1 MEFLQ
6 RMYGS
11 LTVLPP
17 AVLSILEPRY
27 LFKNCMH
34 RVKNFI
40 SLLARQSFSS
50 FRLKPYLSFFVRYL
64 KLYAN
69 EGECKQ

>member
-1 MEFLQ
+1 MEILQ

-17 AVLSILEPRY
+17 AVLST
-27 LFKNCMH
+27 
-34 RVKNFI
+34 
-40 SLLARQSFSS
+40 
-50 FRLKPYLSFFVRYL
+50 FRLKQYLSLLIHYL

-69 EGECKQ
+69 EQIVKNDDREDSPIWLKVLRG